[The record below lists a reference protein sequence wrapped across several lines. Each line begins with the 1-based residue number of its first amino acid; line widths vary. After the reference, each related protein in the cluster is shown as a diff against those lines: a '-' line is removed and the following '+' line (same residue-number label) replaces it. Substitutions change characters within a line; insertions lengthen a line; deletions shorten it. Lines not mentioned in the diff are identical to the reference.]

1 MKKYEQPQFTITKF
15 EIEDI
20 ITISSADINGGDT
33 SFPGSWVN
41 TDIDGEST
49 NFIDTWQR

>member
-1 MKKYEQPQFTITKF
+1 MKNYIQPQLEIAKF

-20 ITISSADINGGDT
+20 ITISSANIDGGNT

-49 NFIDTWQR
+49 RFMDTWQQ